1 MPAIAAIGL
10 GLQVL
15 GMGKSLFDGISQKKK
30 EREAN
35 RKAEVAMNQAKS
47 RIEVNRMEGIQ
58 VPLDAYDSAIR
69 GNTAQQMQALQGLT
83 EADSRSLA
91 AGVGKLAAAGA
102 GANEG
107 VRQEMEQAIYD
118 RDKMVAGEQSRIDTV
133 LANISLG
140 EAAGY
145 EKEAADREAMA
156 SQQISG
162 AVAGAGNAA
171 IDYYKMQDLYKR
183 NESGGFGDS
192 LGFSNAAGSF
202 GGSNVD
208 FSTPKLDIPTY
219 ASSVGNVDLISG
231 LGFTNPNPSAPS
243 GFLNPNTALPSGFT
257 NTQ

>member
-10 GLQVL
+10 GLQIL
-15 GMGKSLFDGISQKKK
+15 GAGKSLFDGLSQKKK

-91 AGVGKLAAAGA
+91 AGVGKLSAAGA

-107 VRQEMEQAIYD
+107 VRQQMEQAIYD
-118 RDKMVAGEQSRIDTV
+118 RDKMVADEQSRIDKT
-133 LANISLG
+133 LASVNLK
-140 EAAGY
+140 EVEGY
-145 EKEAADREAMA
+145 EKEAANREAMSA
-156 SQQISG
+156 QQISSG
-162 AVAGAGNAA
+162 VQGLGNAA
-171 IDYYKMQDLYKR
+171 IDYYKMQKLYGE
-183 NESGGFGDS
+183 NESGGFGDP
-192 LGFSNAAGSF
+192 LGFGNAAGSF
-202 GGSNVD
+202 GGPSVD
-208 FSTPKLDIPTY
+208 LTPKLDIPTY

-231 LGFTNPNPSAPS
+231 LGFTNPNPSTPS